1 MLGWLRTMTVR
12 SACHER
18 ADQGPRHDSRH
29 PQALRRLQNAI
40 LAGVDPAAVRDA
52 INTAQAQREAARAE
66 LAAVPGVTLLSDA
79 EVYAMIDELGD
90 VGAAIERARPDS
102 LARLYRDL
110 GIEVSYRHAEDGG
123 LATIALRVV
132 SGCVRGG
139 TCTLATTARLATSR
153 A

>member
-1 MLGWLRTMTVR
+1 M
-12 SACHER
+12 
-18 ADQGPRHDSRH
+18 
-29 PQALRRLQNAI
+29 
-40 LAGVDPAAVRDA
+40 
-52 INTAQAQREAARAE
+52 
-66 LAAVPGVTLLSDA
+66 TLLSDA

-132 SGCVRGG
+132 SGCVRVGLAHFQARRLARSTHRQPDGFRPAEVDNLSHPTGALGPLGATRGG
-139 TCTLATTARLATSR
+139 TNGVDVGG
-153 A
+153 